1 MTSPATT
8 LVVPRRFRGPATSG
22 NGGWT
27 SGALVALLR
36 ATPTATDRAPHPP
49 FRVRLSAPPPLET
62 PMEVIDGRALLDGR
76 VVLEAT
82 ELDDAEAHRSL
93 RPVPSVPYDAA
104 VEAGDRY
111 AGLGE
116 HPFPECFGC
125 GPARRVGDGLRLR
138 PGRVEGVAGAGG
150 LVAAAW
156 VPEESVVDDGGTVP
170 VPVLWAALDCPG
182 GWAVDLSGRPMVLG
196 TMTARVDRRPRAGEP
211 LVVAGRAVDVSD
223 RKATTAT
230 TLYGTA
236 EEVLAVAA
244 HVWIVV
250 DPATFGSRS

>member
-1 MTSPATT
+1 
-8 LVVPRRFRGPATSG
+8 
-22 NGGWT
+22 
-27 SGALVALLR
+27 
-36 ATPTATDRAPHPP
+36 
-49 FRVRLSAPPPLET
+49 
-62 PMEVIDGRALLDGR
+62 
-76 VVLEAT
+76 VVLEAS
-82 ELDDAEAHRSL
+82 ELGDAEAREL
-93 RPVPSVPYDAA
+93 LVPVPPVPYDAA

-125 GPARRVGDGLRLR
+125 GPARPAGDGLRLR
-138 PGRVEGVAGAGG
+138 PGRVEGVAGADG

-156 VPEESVVDDGGTVP
+156 VPEESVVDEVGRVP

-196 TMTARVDRRPRAGEP
+196 TMTARVHRRPGAGEL

-230 TLYGTA
+230 TLYGPGK
-236 EEVLAVAA
+236 EILAVAA
-244 HVWIVV
+244 HVWVVV
-250 DPATFGSRS
+250 DPATFGATS